1 MAMND
6 QDPIQTMQE
15 VAALFFRKLQGTIDP
30 ADEQQ
35 LEKWLASQTEES
47 RKFYERLSDQDAIE
61 SALRSFYSIDED
73 AALQD
78 VLNRI
83 QKDSH
88 ETISPAKVTEMPVR
102 RKWYRYAAAAA
113 IGILIVGIATTL
125 WLTSRTDHG
134 QPVPP
139 QAAHYNSDALPGG
152 DKAILQLEDGSSI
165 LLDTASGEL
174 AKQGETR
181 IVKNADGAISYDAD
195 RYGKDT
201 ALVYNKII
209 TPRGGQY
216 QVTLPDGSKVWLNA
230 SSSLR
235 FPVAFKGRERVVE
248 LTGEAY
254 FDVAPNAAKPFKVNV
269 GGIRE
274 PMQVEVL
281 GTGFNIQA
289 YADEPVRTA
298 TLVNGKVKVSNGDE
312 QSILEPGQ
320 QVRLKNQ
327 QMQTVTA
334 ELEEVLAW
342 KNGIFYLQDADIN
355 TIMRQLSRWYDVEV
369 VYEGNISQQF
379 VGKIPRT
386 MNLSDVLRVLESTGW
401 VHFKFEG
408 KTVTVSP

>member
-1 MAMND
+1 MQD

-15 VAALFFRKLQGTIDP
+15 VAVLFFRKLRGTIDP
-30 ADEQQ
+30 AGEQQ
-35 LEKWLASQTEES
+35 LEAWLAAQSGES
-47 RKFYERLSDQDAIE
+47 RKFYEQLSDQQAIE
-61 SALRSFYSIDED
+61 SSLRSFYSIDEE

-78 VLNRI
+78 VLSRM

-88 ETISPAKVTEMPVR
+88 ETNSSSLLTVIPVR
-102 RKWYRYAAAAA
+102 RSWYRYAAAAA

-125 WLTSRTDHG
+125 WLTSRTDRG
-134 QPVPP
+134 QALPSPTA
-139 QAAHYNSDALPGG
+139 QYNSDALPGG
-152 DKAILQLEDGSSI
+152 DKAILQLEDGSAI

-174 AKQGETR
+174 AKQGQTR
-181 IVKNADGAISYDAD
+181 VLKNADGVISYDAG
-195 RYGKDT
+195 RPGTDT
-201 ALVYNKII
+201 AMVYNRII

-216 QVTLPDGSKVWLNA
+216 QVSLPDGSKVWLNA
-230 SSSLR
+230 ASSLR
-235 FPVAFKGRERVVE
+235 FPVAFKGKERVVE

-254 FDVAPNAAKPFKVNV
+254 FEVAQNATKPFKVTV
-269 GGIRE
+269 GGIDE

-298 TLVNGKVKVSNGDE
+298 TLVNGKVKVSNGNAHMML
-312 QSILEPGQ
+312 SPGQ
-320 QVRLKNQ
+320 QASLKNQ
-327 QMQTVTA
+327 QLQTATA

-369 VYEGNISQQF
+369 VYEGSITQQF